1 MTLYQRK
8 LYTLLAQ
15 LELLTNTSPYSEIVP
30 CLSNCAS
37 NLPELAEN
45 RRRAE
50 EISKASDRV
59 NFENLQTQPTAT
71 GIPIEVRHLITGQPR
86 TLKTSPQLN
95 NEILD
100 RLNAVAGNDENA
112 AKKAFWWLWRFYPEY
127 LAQQQSDALLYP
139 ADRLIPD
146 CPLHSYNSTVSAIA
160 GAIPE
165 DYKQEDVDKHPYLLL
180 FTFSPV
186 QEFIKSSR
194 KFLDFWAGSYL
205 LHYLSAKLCWFIA
218 ERYGPDAVITPS
230 LWSQEII
237 DALIAKQYPDFKH
250 DFALFQKGSDPVSRF
265 IDGTSTSLSTAGFP
279 NVITAVVPGKKA
291 AENLGKDLCKEL
303 KEQWQGIAEKVRSHV
318 RNSVID
324 YLNNCLN
331 DKKKQNKVDQLL
343 NKLDRAERLSS
354 SQENN
359 PNQDDLRRW
368 REDGSS
374 WSWRHLWNAQI
385 DNTWEPYWTAVPLG
399 YPEQQFSIEAAAG
412 TRFHDKHKEWIANQ
426 ETVAP
431 SRNDQPT
438 PTDAENLAYEVLNI
452 GTWWAN
458 SQSRLGQ
465 AIQAI
470 KNTRNWRIPT
480 APGER
485 STISGQFSAVHPQL
499 LYGSYT
505 LRDGNA
511 VRDLREGAGVSS
523 GSMQLFWQLMALVY
537 PGLFNGSE
545 KLNALEL
552 TKRMAWQYGG
562 VAKSLGIDDP
572 FQVPDPGSDVED
584 ENNLDPTRLDYETLI
599 RFPNLS
605 SIAAAKFAK
614 DHPELLKR
622 YWECLWRKIKQE
634 TNNGY
639 LTEEHR
645 QAFYSKTRRFFQVPN
660 ADKAIK
666 ASFGNQREYNGVM
679 FSSKWLIDDMGLNEK
694 SIDSSTGNQD
704 RERITLLRKLVADAH
719 KECGFGDS
727 SPADWWAII
736 VADGDNMG
744 KYVSG
749 SRLNPYSYYIE
760 DIVDRNENIKRLPA
774 YPCILHWLIVEHQL
788 IQYSF
793 TEPNLAIVQFA
804 IFWFELAEFSSQT
817 IWKILLDTRKRM
829 GPATHVGLNR
839 ALLDFSNRIV
849 PYLTEKRFCGK
860 LVYSGG
866 DDVLAVLP
874 LADLPE
880 YLLCLRAAWCGGE
893 DHYKDQDSQDKDSN
907 VKFTNDGGYWLP
919 VSNRQ
924 DKSLSGLP
932 NRPLFTMGEGATL
945 SAGIVIA
952 HKSVPLPTVLESLW
966 SAEEDRAKE
975 MKGAKITREDETEEI
990 PAKDGFCFRVIYGGG
1005 NVLEASMKG
1014 HLLSNWWKFI
1024 SDEHPD
1030 KLAPV
1035 LYRLAEELP
1044 THAAL
1049 TESDRLISKAARV
1062 IIKSRDEP
1070 LPENIEK
1077 ALDSWF
1083 NAWEDWAYCVDMDW
1097 KEREARKTPEEP
1109 RESKPVGCSIQDLA
1123 KLLRF
1128 SAFWLDK
1135 KAQ

>member
-15 LELLTNTSPYSEIVP
+15 SGLLANTIPYSQRIP
-30 CLSNCAS
+30 CLSNCES
-37 NLPELAEN
+37 NLPEWEET

-50 EISKASDRV
+50 EISKGSDRV
-59 NFENLQTQPTAT
+59 NFEKLYNRTSHPPNQVP
-71 GIPIEVRHLITGQPR
+71 VRHLISGQPR
-86 TLKTSPQLN
+86 TVRNLPQLN
-95 NEILD
+95 DEIID
-100 RLNAVAGNDENA
+100 RLNAVAGKDENNDENA

-127 LAQQQSDALLYP
+127 LAQQQPDALLYP

-237 DALIAKQYPDFKH
+237 DALMVKEYPDFYP
-250 DFALFQKGSDPVSRF
+250 DFACLPNSSDPVSRF

-279 NVITAVVPGKKA
+279 NVITAIVPGKKA
-291 AENLGKDLCKEL
+291 AEDLGKDLCEHL
-303 KEQWQGIAEKVRSHV
+303 KKQWQEIAGNVRSHI
-318 RNSVID
+318 RKSVID
-324 YLNNCLN
+324 YLK
-331 DKKKQNKVDQLL
+331 DASKKKEIKDLL
-343 NKLDRAERLSS
+343 VELAGSE
-354 SQENN
+354 EEGNN
-359 PNQDDLRRW
+359 PDNPNRRELQQWERESNWEW
-368 REDGSS
+368 RK
-374 WSWRHLWNAQI
+374 LWEAQI
-385 DNTWEPYWTAVPLG
+385 DHTWEPYWTAVPLG
-399 YPEQQFSIEAAAG
+399 HPEQEFSIEAGVG
-412 TRFHDKHKEWIANQ
+412 TRFHDNNEEWIAKQ

-431 SRNDQPT
+431 SRNDRPT
-438 PTDAENLAYEVLNI
+438 PTEAENHAYTELNI

-465 AIQAI
+465 AIQAV
-470 KNTRNWRIPT
+470 KNTRNWRIPA

-511 VRDLREGAGVSS
+511 VKDLREGAGVSS

-562 VAKSLGIDDP
+562 VAKSLGIP
-572 FQVPDPGSDVED
+572 VES
-584 ENNLDPTRLDYETLI
+584 EEKVKNRVVYLQLDNEDNQSIGYQIITVSARDIYYERLI

-605 SIAAAKFAK
+605 SIAAAGFVCDRHSLLLTREYWRELARLIQAGLPDYIDKFA
-614 DHPELLKR
+614 
-622 YWECLWRKIKQE
+622 
-634 TNNGY
+634 
-639 LTEEHR
+639 
-645 QAFYSKTRRFFQVPN
+645 AKTRGRAFNIPQVDRFINPTGQKGQ
-660 ADKAIK
+660 D
-666 ASFGNQREYNGVM
+666 YNGVM
-679 FSSKWLIDDMGLNEK
+679 FSSKWLAEDMGVVEK
-694 SIDSSTGNQD
+694 DQLT
-704 RERITLLRKLVADAH
+704 TLRGLVEQAH
-719 KECGFGDS
+719 KKCHFGDS

-736 VADGDNMG
+736 VADGDGMG

-749 SRLNPYSYYIE
+749 SKLNPYLSYIHE
-760 DIVDRNENIKRLPA
+760 LSIDRSNSLFNDTKFNNEFNK
-774 YPCILHWLIVEHQL
+774 
-788 IQYSF
+788 
-793 TEPNLAIVQFA
+793 
-804 IFWFELAEFSSQT
+804 
-817 IWKILLDTRKRM
+817 LLESRKRM

-860 LVYSGG
+860 VVYSGG

-880 YLLCLRAAWCGGE
+880 YLLCLRAAWCG
-893 DHYKDQDSQDKDSN
+893 DTDPYTSDPNNIS
-907 VKFTNDGGYWLP
+907 FTADGGYWEP
-919 VSNRQ
+919 NSIN
-924 DKSLSGLP
+924 DENDDFCGLP

-975 MKGAKITREDETEEI
+975 MKGASAPRRVWEKLLILRLGLRIALVDESIAHFIFAIFINYKTVI
-990 PAKDGFCFRVIYGGG
+990 PPKDGFCFRVIYGGG

-1014 HLLSNWWKFI
+1014 DFLSDWWKVI
-1024 SDEHPD
+1024 SDENPD

-1044 THAAL
+1044 RHAAL
-1049 TESDRLISKAARV
+1049 TKHNRLIDKAARV

-1070 LPENIEK
+1070 LRENTEK
-1077 ALDSWF
+1077 ALYSWF
-1083 NAWEDWAYCVDMDW
+1083 NDWEDWAYFLQEEW
-1097 KEREARKTPEEP
+1097 KEREERKMPEEP
-1109 RESKPVGCSIQDLA
+1109 KEPQPVGCSIQDLA

-1135 KAQ
+1135 MGQQQSWGRGG

>member
-1 MTLYQRK
+1 MTYQRK
-8 LYTLLAQ
+8 LYTLL
-15 LELLTNTSPYSEIVP
+15 LKSELLTHSSPVN
-30 CLSNCAS
+30 CLSSC
-37 NLPELAEN
+37 LPALAMWW
-45 RRRAE
+45 
-50 EISKASDRV
+50 ISQGSQIDGIAKASDRV
-59 NFENLQTQPTAT
+59 MFDSLTTSPTT
-71 GIPIEVRHLITGQPR
+71 TPIPTVSTIPVRHLISGQHR
-86 TLKTSPQLN
+86 TAEDFPELN
-95 NEILD
+95 DDIIH
-100 RLNAVAGNDENA
+100 RLNAVAPDD

-127 LAQQQSDALLYP
+127 LAEKQSDALLYP
-139 ADRLIPD
+139 ANRLIPD

-160 GAIPE
+160 GAIPK
-165 DYKQEDVDKHPYLLL
+165 DYEPDVAEKHPYLLL

-218 ERYGPDAVITPS
+218 DEYGPDAVITPS

-237 DALIAKQYPDFKH
+237 DALMVKQYPDFLS
-250 DFALFQKGSDPVSRF
+250 DFRSFQGNSDPVSRF
-265 IDGTSTSLSTAGFP
+265 IAGTSTSLSTAGFP
-279 NVITAVVPGKKA
+279 NVITAIVPGKEA
-291 AENLGKDLCKEL
+291 ARELGKKLCEQLTKE
-303 KEQWQGIAEKVRSHV
+303 WQEIAEKVRSHI
-318 RNSVID
+318 RNSVIAHLKD
-324 YLNNCLN
+324 ESKQDKIEELLVELARSEGIPDNN
-331 DKKKQNKVDQLL
+331 
-343 NKLDRAERLSS
+343 
-354 SQENN
+354 NN
-359 PNQDDLRRW
+359 PNRRE
-368 REDGSS
+368 REQWKTESIWEWGK
-374 WSWRHLWNAQI
+374 LWDAQI
-385 DNTWEPYWTAVPLG
+385 DHTWEPYWTAVPLG
-399 YPEQQFSIEAAAG
+399 YPAQELSISGIQG
-412 TRFHDKHKEWIANQ
+412 TPFDSDWIKKQ

-438 PTDAENLAYEVLNI
+438 PTDAENYAYEELNI

-458 SQSRLGQ
+458 SQSRLAQ
-465 AIQAI
+465 AVNAV
-470 KNTRNWRIPT
+470 KNTRNWRIPA

-485 STISGQFSAVHPQL
+485 STISGQFSAVHPR
-499 LYGSYT
+499 
-505 LRDGNA
+505 LRYDLHKVTEQSPN
-511 VRDLREGAGVSS
+511 RDLREGAGISS
-523 GSMQLFWQLMALVY
+523 GSMQLFWRLMALVY

-562 VAKSLGIDDP
+562 VAESLGIDP

-584 ENNLDPTRLDYETLI
+584 ANNLDQRQIDYETLI

-614 DHPELLKR
+614 EHPERLKE
-622 YWECLWRKIKQE
+622 YWDYLWLRIKQE
-634 TNNGY
+634 TGKGN
-639 LTEEHR
+639 LTIKHQ
-645 QAFYSKTRRFFQVPN
+645 QAFYSKTRRSLQVPN
-660 ADKAIK
+660 ADKALAARFPHLRK
-666 ASFGNQREYNGVM
+666 YNGVM

-694 SIDSSTGNQD
+694 SQDLSTHNQD
-704 RERITLLRKLVADAH
+704 RDRLALLRNLVTEAH
-719 KECGFGDS
+719 KECHFGDS

-736 VADGDNMG
+736 VADGDGMG

-760 DIVDRNENIKRLPA
+760 DIVDPNENIKRLPA

-788 IQYSF
+788 IQDSF
-793 TEPNLAIVQFA
+793 TEPNLDLALVQFA
-804 IFWFELAEFSSQT
+804 IFWFELAEFFSQT
-817 IWKILLDTRKRM
+817 TWKMLLDTRKRM

-860 LVYSGG
+860 VVYSGG

-880 YLLCLRAAWCGGE
+880 YLLCLRAAWCG
-893 DHYKDQDSQDKDSN
+893 DTDPYTTDPNIS
-907 VKFTNDGGYWLP
+907 FTARGGYWQPELTN
-919 VSNRQ
+919 STNS
-924 DKSLSGLP
+924 DFSGLP
-932 NRPLFTMGEGATL
+932 KRPLFTMGKGATL

-975 MKGAKITREDETEEI
+975 MRGATINEENKI
-990 PAKDGFCFRVIYGGG
+990 PVKDGFCFRVIYGGG

-1014 HLLSNWWKFI
+1014 DFLENWWNFI
-1024 SDEHPD
+1024 SDDNPD

-1035 LYRLAEELP
+1035 LYRLADELP
-1044 THAAL
+1044 RHAAL
-1049 TESDRLISKAARV
+1049 TESDRLISKAASV

-1070 LPENIEK
+1070 LNENVK
-1077 ALDSWF
+1077 NALESWF
-1083 NAWEDWAYCVDMDW
+1083 NDWENWAYCVEQDW
-1097 KEREARKTPEEP
+1097 KKREKSKKPEEP
-1109 RESKPVGCSIQDLA
+1109 KEPQPVGCSIQDLA

-1135 KAQ
+1135 KAQQNSWI